1 MPEQKSPIPATKCL
15 KAVFFQLD
23 IVWLCMY
30 EDEEVLNGAN
40 GMLALQKIRK
50 KGFWHSPP
58 SWPHQTVFFRAK
70 CHIPLFKYFEHK
82 TSIKRLNNFFK
93 KEQGI
98 GKGGGLALALA
109 PSNCWSYENQLC
121 W

>member
-1 MPEQKSPIPATKCL
+1 
-15 KAVFFQLD
+15 
-23 IVWLCMY
+23 MY

-40 GMLALQKIRK
+40 GMLALQKIRE

-98 GKGGGLALALA
+98 GKGGGDW
-109 PSNCWSYENQLC
+109 PSL
-121 W
+121 

>member
-1 MPEQKSPIPATKCL
+1 MPEQKSPIPAKKCL
-15 KAVFFQLD
+15 KAEFFRLD

-70 CHIPLFKYFEHK
+70 CHIPLFKYFE
-82 TSIKRLNNFFK
+82 LNSENLSGSFK
-93 KEQGI
+93 SEILGMK
-98 GKGGGLALALA
+98 
-109 PSNCWSYENQLC
+109 PHF
-121 W
+121 